1 MWQYVYVN
9 IIRMSSLSVVDYV
22 NLCGHYSKLQSGP
35 SIDPRLLERYQNQ
48 PERLEQLKKS
58 IIAKGI
64 KSTRTLNLDFKA
76 PLEDF
81 NYNPF
86 SYVYTLFLQYKQ
98 GTLPFPGSTSEQ
110 PAQIIEI
117 FNTLDSLEME
127 TKERQMKEEQRKAK
141 RKRK

>member
-1 MWQYVYVN
+1 MRV
-9 IIRMSSLSVVDYV
+9 SSLSVVDYV

-35 SIDPRLLERYQNQ
+35 SIDPRLLERFKDQ

-58 IIAKGI
+58 IVAKGI

-86 SYVYTLFLQYKQ
+86 SYVYTLYLQYKL
-98 GTLPFPGSTSEQ
+98 GTLPFPGSASEQ

-117 FNTLDSLEME
+117 FNTLDALESE
-127 TKERQMKEEQRKAK
+127 TKERQMKEQERKAK
-141 RKRK
+141 RKTKVNGKR